1 MTLACQTDKLMST
14 CVHYGFRAAGK
25 KKMEQNNP
33 LTLAFM
39 HNSFSMVFF
48 FLHTYVWCRLYLCFP
63 EKCILHH
70 TVQWVLSLKEFQ
82 Y

>member
-48 FLHTYVWCRLYLCFP
+48 CIHMCGAGYTFVFLRNVFYTTRC
-63 EKCILHH
+63 
-70 TVQWVLSLKEFQ
+70 SG
-82 Y
+82 